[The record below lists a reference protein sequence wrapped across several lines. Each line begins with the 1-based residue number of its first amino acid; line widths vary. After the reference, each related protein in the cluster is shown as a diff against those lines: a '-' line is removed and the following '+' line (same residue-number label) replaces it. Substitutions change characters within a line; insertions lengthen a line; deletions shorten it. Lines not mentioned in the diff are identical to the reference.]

1 MSRFLRFR
9 DIGMF
14 AAGAVLALGVV
25 ALTSIIAIA
34 EPEPSVKSSAE
45 TELYFPPGD
54 HPGWM
59 PIETHDIA
67 DYIPCEAGE
76 EPQFYKLEG
85 VKPYHYHLAIVCQHG
100 RLIGLVPTDT
110 EELGAQ

>member
-1 MSRFLRFR
+1 MKRSFRIR

-14 AAGAVLALGVV
+14 AAGAVLALGLMG
-25 ALTSIIAIA
+25 LTSVFAPA
-34 EPEPSVKSSAE
+34 KPRSSAE
-45 TELYFPPGD
+45 TEPYFPPGN

-59 PIETHDIA
+59 PIETHDIT

-76 EPQFYKLEG
+76 EPQVYKLEG